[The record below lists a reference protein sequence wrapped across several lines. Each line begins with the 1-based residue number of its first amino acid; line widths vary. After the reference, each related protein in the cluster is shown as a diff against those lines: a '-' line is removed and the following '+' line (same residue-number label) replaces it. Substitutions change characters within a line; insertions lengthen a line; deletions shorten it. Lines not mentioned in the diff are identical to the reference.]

1 MSSDKPWLDRL
12 KPLLPIA
19 ATLTLAF
26 ASSVGIYDFSLIF
39 YSVQVSR
46 IVAGSFDMAYVGLA
60 VIEATM
66 YPALRKEAIN
76 VSRTACGTAM
86 LMVTLSGLFKLR
98 PELLVDKSLIGDIA
112 LALVHGVPLSYLA
125 YKMSR
130 VVLHP
135 GKQVADVQPEI
146 AAKVEP
152 LQVEPVQHERKR
164 TAHRVHAPKA
174 KRAVPPGTSTPERE
188 YPPAIMASTT
198 VTAPYTTL
206 KQKTLDIVHLWNAGH
221 NKSQVARQVDLS
233 RAGVT
238 KHLNAALKAGLQVRQ
253 EK

>member
-1 MSSDKPWLDRL
+1 MSNDKSWLDRL

-39 YSVQVSR
+39 YSVEVSR

-98 PELLVDKSLIGDIA
+98 PELLVDKPLVGDIA

-135 GKQVADVQPEI
+135 GKVSEQEQPQ
-146 AAKVEP
+146 AKDELQEP
-152 LQVEPVQHERKR
+152 EVI
-164 TAHRVHAPKA
+164 TVHAPLAVARKPRPKVPTMRGKPKVQKRPVQDYITGNFASETRSPFLTDVTDRTREIVKLWNDGLKKA
-174 KRAVPPGTSTPERE
+174 QIAQAVGVSR
-188 YPPAIMASTT
+188 TT
-198 VTAPYTTL
+198 VSN
-206 KQKTLDIVHLWNAGH
+206 HLSLAYRN
-221 NKSQVARQVDLS
+221 
-233 RAGVT
+233 
-238 KHLNAALKAGLQVRQ
+238 GLQVRA
-253 EK
+253 E